1 VVNTDEAPSSVFA
14 FFLLEEVF
22 MHILLTNDDGLMAPG
37 LLALKQA
44 LAPLAQVTVIAPS
57 RNYSAAGHRKTMHKP
72 LRIDPTPLADGS
84 PAWMC
89 SGAPSDCVALALLGF
104 VKDKVDLVV
113 SGINPHYNIGQD
125 LTYSGTV
132 TAAFEASIFGLP
144 GIAVSTES
152 DPVPNYALAAQVA
165 AELIQKLSERPLA
178 RDLLLNVNVPPQVKG
193 WRITRQGA
201 RVYKDALVMRHDPR
215 GRAYYWIGGE
225 LPTGRLDD
233 GTDFSAIAHN
243 DVSITPLQLDLT
255 AYQRMTDLD
264 AWLTTG

>member
-1 VVNTDEAPSSVFA
+1 
-14 FFLLEEVF
+14 
-22 MHILLTNDDGLMAPG
+22 MHILLTNDDGLTAPG
-37 LLALKQA
+37 LLALRQA
-44 LAPLAQVTVIAPS
+44 LAPLGRVTVIAPS

-72 LRIDPTPLADGS
+72 LRIDPAPLADGS
-84 PAWMC
+84 EAWMC

-104 VKDKVDLVV
+104 VKDRIDLVV

-152 DPVPNYALAAQVA
+152 NPVPNYALTAQVA
-165 AELIQKLSERPLA
+165 VQLIQKLSERPLA
-178 RDLLLNVNVPPQVKG
+178 ANLLLNVNVPPHVNG

-201 RVYKDALVMRHDPR
+201 RVYKDELVTRHDPR

-225 LPTGRLDD
+225 MPTGRLED
-233 GTDFSAIAHN
+233 GTDFWAIAH
-243 DVSITPLQLDLT
+243 DHVSITPLQLDLT
-255 AYQRMTDLD
+255 AYPTMSALESWITRD
-264 AWLTTG
+264 G

>member
-1 VVNTDEAPSSVFA
+1 
-14 FFLLEEVF
+14 
-22 MHILLTNDDGLMAPG
+22 MHILLTNDDGLTAPG

-44 LAPLAQVTVIAPS
+44 LAPLARVTVIAPS

-72 LRIDPTPLADGS
+72 LRIDPAPLADGS
-84 PAWMC
+84 EAWMC

-104 VKDKVDLVV
+104 VQDKIDLVV

-144 GIAVSTES
+144 GLAVSTES
-152 DPVPNYALAAQVA
+152 DPVPNYELAAQVA
-165 AELIQKLSERPLA
+165 AQLIQKLSARPLA
-178 RDLLLNVNVPPQVKG
+178 SNLLLNVNVPPQVNG

-201 RVYKDALVMRHDPR
+201 RVYNDELVTRHDPR

-225 LPTGRLDD
+225 MPTGRLDE
-233 GTDFSAIAHN
+233 GTDFWAIAH
-243 DVSITPLQLDLT
+243 DHVSITPLQLDLT
-255 AYQRMTDLD
+255 AYKTMPDLE
-264 AWLTTG
+264 AWITSDG